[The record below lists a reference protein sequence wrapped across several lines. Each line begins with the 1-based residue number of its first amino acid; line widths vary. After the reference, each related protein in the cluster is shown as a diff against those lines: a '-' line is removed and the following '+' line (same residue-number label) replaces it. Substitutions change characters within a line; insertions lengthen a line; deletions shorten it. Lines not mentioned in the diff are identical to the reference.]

1 VPGFGDSCRPPT
13 ASSPARPGQASPGRF
28 PCLWGPGTR
37 APGPADG
44 RLQPRWPL
52 LSPSRSRCTSAASA
66 GLYTSGEPLLPG
78 LRRAVNPTPLPGC
91 TRRIDH
97 SGKATLTRANSAAGV
112 RPTRHRPPVSQ
123 PARHRGSHGAAHP
136 GQPPR
141 PKPPP
146 PPAPPSAGRSGA
158 DAVIPGA
165 CLENARTPRGVTC
178 ACCRFFPHGHRPGS
192 TTRQKCAGSPTRRGS
207 SPPTLTAARVAR
219 SPGYV
224 PVRRRIRPWCD
235 LRPRDAHSRQRAA
248 RHRPRRYPVPPGR
261 ATAWPARQPGPARR
275 GRTADL
281 TAASPQHQPGRRRP
295 VGADES
301 AARPRDG
308 RG

>member
-28 PCLWGPGTR
+28 PGRWGAGTR

-52 LSPSRSRCTSAASA
+52 LSPSRSRCTSPASV

-97 SGKATLTRANSAAGV
+97 SGKATLTRANSAAGG
-112 RPTRHRPPVSQ
+112 RLTRHRPPVSQ

-141 PKPPP
+141 PSRPPP
-146 PPAPPSAGRSGA
+146 PPAPPSAGRFGA

-178 ACCRFFPHGHRPGS
+178 ACCRFFSHGHRPGS
-192 TTRQKCAGSPTRRGS
+192 TTRQKCAGSLPNTRSFTHAIGRLAPCADCLFCCLLDGRETSRTAAAGGLWGSWRGSGRGDRRGPMACS
-207 SPPTLTAARVAR
+207 CIR
-219 SPGYV
+219 S
-224 PVRRRIRPWCD
+224 
-235 LRPRDAHSRQRAA
+235 
-248 RHRPRRYPVPPGR
+248 
-261 ATAWPARQPGPARR
+261 
-275 GRTADL
+275 
-281 TAASPQHQPGRRRP
+281 
-295 VGADES
+295 
-301 AARPRDG
+301 
-308 RG
+308 